1 MGTEPD
7 GPALPA
13 SFKIMSEELQGR
25 QLKLHAQDDPVDDD
39 HHQDRDNGRQHKG
52 LSVPNRL
59 VGRQAVAVVVHHHAY
74 ILEHRVAQNVA
85 GKGADQRDQY
95 GQDHVVADQLFFCI
109 TRRPEGPDH
118 GSFPGNG
125 VAGGH
130 RKNEGQDHDDNV
142 KEYDHHPP
150 VAAHVL
156 AGEDNGLIG
165 KAGYI
170 GFHLYFLYQCLHKVF
185 RHGTCLSI
193 ICRRII
199 VDPCII
205 ARLQGA
211 LQ

>member
-109 TRRPEGPDH
+109 TRRPEGPNH
-118 GSFPGNG
+118 GSLPCDR
-125 VAGGH
+125 VAGCH
-130 RKNEGQDHDDNV
+130 CKYEGQDHDDDVEEHN
-142 KEYDHHPP
+142 HHPP
-150 VAAHVL
+150 VTAHIFT
-156 AGEDNGLIG
+156 GEDNGLIG
-165 KAGYI
+165 KARNI
-170 GFHLYFLYQCLHKVF
+170 CFHLDFLYQRFHKIF
-185 RHGTCLSI
+185 RHGAGLNVIS
-193 ICRRII
+193 RRII
-199 VDPCII
+199 VHPGII

-211 LQ
+211 L